1 MPKGAEGGTGIGLC
15 GSPDKLNQ
23 TRAAQLNDLSREV
36 ITCARCLRLV
46 EWRGQVAREKV
57 RRFADQSYWGKPV
70 PSFGDPAARLLVVG
84 LAPAA
89 HGGNR
94 TGRIFTGDSSGDWLY
109 RALYRAGF
117 ANQPTSVHRGDGLSL
132 HDCYITAVLHCAPPA
147 NKPLP
152 DEIRNCR
159 SYLEREFELLDR
171 ARVVVA
177 LGRIAFDAVVQH
189 AWAARLSDASS
200 LPGMPS
206 STGAP
211 SAIGAVATGQT
222 SGGRAKRPQ
231 FAHGAEC
238 VLREGLTLIAS
249 FHPSQQNTFT
259 RKLTEEMFDRVFAR
273 ARVLTE
279 AAAH

>member
-1 MPKGAEGGTGIGLC
+1 MPCYSLSIESVKPKHHTLMTTKEQRQPFAKRIISLQQEIVQCHLC
-15 GSPDKLNQ
+15 P
-23 TRAAQLNDLSREV
+23 
-36 ITCARCLRLV
+36 RLV
-46 EWRGQVAREKV
+46 EWREGIARVKV
-57 RRFADQSYWGKPV
+57 KRFQNDDYWGKPV
-70 PSFGDPAARLLVVG
+70 PSLGNAESRLLIIG

-189 AWAARLSDASS
+189 AWAARLSDASNLS
-200 LPGMPS
+200 GTPS
-206 STGAP
+206 P
-211 SAIGAVATGQT
+211 SAAPPVPGAVGAGRT

-231 FAHGAEC
+231 FAHGAEY
-238 VLREGLTLIAS
+238 VLREG
-249 FHPSQQNTFT
+249 
-259 RKLTEEMFDRVFAR
+259 
-273 ARVLTE
+273 
-279 AAAH
+279 